1 MSNLVRMIV
10 FDIISILL
18 FPVTLIGYVI
28 WIGKILVS
36 GRGSGVSST
45 AQAPLVGRWGL
56 HNLGTRPDQASNR
69 LMMVLPGIS
78 PLAVR
83 LTSASVLFGYRV
95 TGYAPALY
103 RYPFEGDI
111 PPQSEAAARMSFFDS
126 VVDRYLPNITQF
138 VILGAGFDTRAFR
151 LPENSGVRS
160 FEVDAPKTQAIKR
173 EALHKAGI
181 DPKGSRVTF
190 VSADFEKDDWLA
202 KLVNAGFDRGKPALF
217 VWEGVTMYL
226 DRPAAEATLHKIA
239 GTAKG
244 SIVAFDYYTDE
255 ALLSQAFFWRFARA
269 STKAAGE
276 PLKFGIDSTP
286 PAKERL
292 AEFLQSAGLELCE
305 YRMLGHETEGKRAW
319 GGFAVARVG

>member
-1 MSNLVRMIV
+1 MSNLVRTIV
-10 FDIISILL
+10 FNLLSILL

-28 WIGKILVS
+28 WVGKILVS

-56 HNLGTRPDQASNR
+56 HNLGTRRDEASNR

-78 PLAVR
+78 PLAVH
-83 LTSASVLFGYRV
+83 LTSASVLFGHRV
-95 TGYAPALY
+95 TGYVPALY

-111 PPQSEAAARMSFFDS
+111 PPQAEAAGRMAFFDS
-126 VVDRYLPNITQF
+126 VVERYLANITQF

-160 FEVDAPKTQAIKR
+160 FEIDAPKTQAIKC
-173 EALHKAGI
+173 EALRKAGI
-181 DPKGSRVTF
+181 DASRVTF
-190 VSADFEKDDWLA
+190 VSADFETEDWLT
-202 KLVNAGFDRGKPALF
+202 KLIAAGFDRGKPALF

-226 DRPAAEATLHKIA
+226 DRQAVEATLHKIA
-239 GTAKG
+239 STAKG

-255 ALLSQAFFWRFARA
+255 SLVSPSFYWRFARA

-292 AEFLQSAGLELCE
+292 DEFLQSAGLELGE
-305 YRMLGHETEGKRAW
+305 YLMLGHETEGKRAW
-319 GGFAVARVG
+319 GGFAVAVVR

>member
-1 MSNLVRMIV
+1 MSNSIRTIV
-10 FDIISILL
+10 FNLLSILL
-18 FPVTLIGYVI
+18 FPLTLIGYVI
-28 WIGKILVS
+28 WVGKILVS

-56 HNLGTRPDQASNR
+56 HNLGTRRDEASNR
-69 LMMVLPGIS
+69 LLMVLPGIS
-78 PLAVR
+78 PLAVH

-95 TGYAPALY
+95 TGYVPALY

-111 PPQSEAAARMSFFDS
+111 PPQAEAAGRMAFFDS
-126 VVDRYLPNITQF
+126 VVERYLANITQF

-173 EALHKAGI
+173 EALDKAGL
-181 DPKGSRVTF
+181 DASRVTF
-190 VSADFEKDDWLA
+190 VSADFETEDWLT
-202 KLVNAGFDRGKPALF
+202 KLVDAGFDRGKPALF

-226 DRPAAEATLHKIA
+226 DRPAVEATLRKIA
-239 GTAKG
+239 STAKG

-255 ALLSQAFFWRFARA
+255 SLLSQAFYWRFARA

-276 PLKFGIDSTP
+276 PLKFGLDSTP
-286 PAKERL
+286 PSKERL
-292 AEFLQSAGLELCE
+292 AEFLHLGGLELCE

-319 GGFAVARVG
+319 GGFAVASV